1 MSSLEL
7 PPRIAVLGARGIGQ
21 VHARVFKNF
30 NADICAVLGSS
41 HTTAKQAANQ
51 LNKSLG
57 IISQPYS
64 DFETLINE
72 ARPAAVS
79 ICTPPECH
87 FSQILMAFDN
97 RIPVFCEK
105 PLIWGKDFAPE
116 TVEQKLSTIGKHPN
130 RMLFVNTSNAA
141 FMESVLEIIGRPA
154 QVKCFSFKFFTQGSY
169 IGKEIAIDLLPHGC
183 SLLLKLLGVREITH
197 LSENIQDHFYG
208 CKFKY
213 GNSDVDFE
221 FREHPEGPKH
231 FTFTIDHREFTRV
244 QKGQG
249 NNYRVFLI
257 DSFTEQEIEIQ
268 DPFKIYISKF
278 LACLN
283 NDADMQKDEFAEGA
297 ANLRLM
303 TCIVLGGAI

>member
-1 MSSLEL
+1 MGSLEL

-21 VHARVFKNF
+21 VHARVFNHF
-30 NADICAVLGSS
+30 NVDICAVLGSS
-41 HTTAKQAANQ
+41 PATAKHAASQ

-72 ARPAAVS
+72 ARPTAVS

-87 FSQILMAFDN
+87 FSQILMAFEN

-116 TVEQKLSTIGKHPN
+116 TMEQNLSTIGKHPN
-130 RMLFVNTSNAA
+130 RRLFVNTSNAA
-141 FMESVLEIIGRPA
+141 FMESVLETLGRPKE
-154 QVKCFSFKFFTQGSY
+154 VKYFSFKFFTQGHY
-169 IGKEIAIDLLPHGC
+169 MGKEIAIDLLPHGF
-183 SLLLKLLGVREITH
+183 SLLLKLLEAREITC
-197 LSENIQDHFYG
+197 LSEDIQNHLYG

-213 GNSDVDFE
+213 GDCEVDFE
-221 FREHPEGPKH
+221 FREQPDGPKN
-231 FTFTIDHREFTRV
+231 FTFTIDHREFTRI

-249 NNYRVFLI
+249 NTYRVFLR
-257 DSFTEQEIEIQ
+257 DSFTQQEIEIR
-268 DPFKIYISKF
+268 DPFQIYISKF
-278 LACLN
+278 LAYLK
-283 NDADMQKDEFAEGA
+283 NDVDTQQDEFTEGA

-303 TCIVLGGAI
+303 TRIVLGGAI